1 VQTTLIPA
9 GGAVTVEFHTEV
21 PGNYIL
27 VDHSIFRA
35 FNKGALAI
43 LEVKGGPRPEIYSG
57 KQVDETYL
65 SEKVASLAPVSAA
78 VQASAAGTLTTDQQ
92 IKAGEV
98 LFKGTC
104 STCHQ
109 DTGMGLPDVFPPLAG
124 SDYLLA
130 DSKRA
135 IGVVLNGLAG
145 PVTVN
150 GKTYTSVMPPMSQL
164 NDDEVA
170 NILTYALNTWGNKGG
185 VVTSKQVQ
193 AVRATTKRPEG
204 AAH

>member
-1 VQTTLIPA
+1 
-9 GGAVTVEFHTEV
+9 
-21 PGNYIL
+21 
-27 VDHSIFRA
+27 
-35 FNKGALAI
+35 
-43 LEVKGGPRPEIYSG
+43 
-57 KQVDETYL
+57 
-65 SEKVASLAPVSAA
+65 
-78 VQASAAGTLTTDQQ
+78 
-92 IKAGEV
+92 
-98 LFKGTC
+98 
-104 STCHQ
+104 
-109 DTGMGLPDVFPPLAG
+109 MGLPDVFPPLAG

-135 IGVVLNGLAG
+135 IGVVLNGLSG

-150 GKTYTSVMPPMSQL
+150 GKTFTSVMPPMSQL

-170 NILTYALNTWGNKGG
+170 NILTYALNSWGNKGG

>member
-9 GGAVTVEFHTEV
+9 GGAATVEFHTEV
-21 PGNYIL
+21 PGNYVL

-43 LEVKGGPRPEIYSG
+43 LEVTGEPKLDIYSG
-57 KQVDETYL
+57 KQVDEMYL
-65 SEKVASLAPVSAA
+65 GDKVASMAPVAAA
-78 VQASAAGTLTTDQQ
+78 VQASVAGTLTKEQQ
-92 IKAGEV
+92 IQSGGV
-98 LFKGTC
+98 LYKGTC

-109 DTGMGLPDVFPPLAG
+109 ANGEGLANVFPPLAK
-124 SDYLLA
+124 SDYLM
-130 DSKRA
+130 SNPQRA
-135 IGVVLNGLAG
+135 IGVVLNGLSG

-150 GKTYTSVMPPMSQL
+150 GAQYNSVMPPMSQL

-170 NILTYALNTWGNKGG
+170 NILTYTLNSWGNNDG
-185 VVTSKQVQ
+185 VITAKQV
-193 AVRATTKRPEG
+193 AEVRAKTKRAEG